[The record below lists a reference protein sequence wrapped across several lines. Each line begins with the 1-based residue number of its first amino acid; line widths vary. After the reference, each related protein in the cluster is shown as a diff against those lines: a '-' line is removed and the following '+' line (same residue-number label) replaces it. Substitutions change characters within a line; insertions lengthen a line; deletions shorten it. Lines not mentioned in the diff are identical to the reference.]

1 MGVEVP
7 DAENC
12 HLANTTT
19 DVQCAGLLPDLGH
32 YYYIFQVDFI
42 PEYSTWSTRYQNTLK
57 HITRVQYLE
66 HSIPE
71 YHTWNT
77 QCQSKLPGS
86 LNTKVHYLEHSI
98 PKYSTWNTQYQ
109 STVPGTLDTGV

>member
-1 MGVEVP
+1 MRWSVGHVYLGGYLGLVFLPSYVGVEVP

-12 HLANTTT
+12 HLANTTA

-42 PEYSTWSTRYQNTLK
+42 PEYSTWSTRYQNTVT

-66 HSIPE
+66 HSIAE
-71 YHTWNT
+71 
-77 QCQSKLPGS
+77 
-86 LNTKVHYLEHSI
+86 
-98 PKYSTWNTQYQ
+98 YST
-109 STVPGTLDTGV
+109 